1 MRVVWK
7 LLRQHMNLFQLGGF
21 FLANLL
27 GMVIIL
33 LSIQFYQDIL
43 PVFTSPDSFIKK
55 DFLIL
60 TKRVSTVGSLLGSN
74 TTFSPSEIDELK
86 EQAFVKNIGAF
97 RPSDYHVAAAV
108 GMQGTGIQMAT
119 EMFFESVP
127 DEYVDVDSKRW
138 TYTEGDIM
146 IPIILPRNY
155 LNLYNFGFAQ
165 SRSLPKISEGLLSM
179 VRLEIRLRGNGR
191 DETFEGRIV
200 GFSNRLNTI
209 LVPETFMNW
218 ANARFAS
225 NRRNLPSRLIVEV
238 HNPADERI
246 VKFLKEKGYEIE
258 GDQLDAGKTTWFL
271 KLVVGIVLAIG
282 LVICIL
288 SFYIL
293 MLSIYLILQKNTE
306 KLENLLLIGYSPSQ
320 VAWPYQ
326 MLTLFLNG
334 MVLLLALAVVV
345 WVRSLYQ
352 EIFAP
357 LFPLSEK
364 KGVFFVA
371 SMGIILFLSVSL
383 LNIVA
388 IRHKIKAI
396 WKHKE

>member
-1 MRVVWK
+1 MRVVGK
-7 LLRQHMNLFQLGGF
+7 LLRQHVNLFQLGGF
-21 FLANLL
+21 FLANLF

-43 PVFTSPDSFIKK
+43 PIFTNRDSFIKR

-60 TKRVSTVGSLLGSN
+60 TKQVSTVGALLGSS
-74 TTFSPSEIDELK
+74 TTFSRSEIDELK
-86 EQAFVKNIGAF
+86 EQDFVKNVGAF

-108 GMQGTGIQMAT
+108 GMQGTGIHIAT

-127 DEYVDVDSKRW
+127 DAYVDVDSKQW
-138 TYTEGDIM
+138 MYVEGDTT

-165 SRSLPKISEGLLSM
+165 SRSLPKLSEGLLSM
-179 VRLEIRLRGNGR
+179 IRLDIRLRGNGR
-191 DETFEGRIV
+191 EETFEGCIV

-209 LVPETFMNW
+209 LVPEAFMHW

-225 NRRNLPSRLIVEV
+225 NRKNLPSRLIVEV

-246 VKFLKEKGYEIE
+246 VKFLKEKGYETE

-288 SFYIL
+288 SFYML
-293 MLSIYLILQKNTE
+293 MLSIYLILQKNTV
-306 KLENLLLIGYSPSQ
+306 KLENLLLIGYSPFQ

-334 MVLLLALAVVV
+334 IVLLLALAVVV
-345 WVRSLYQ
+345 WGRSLYR
-352 EIFAP
+352 EMFAP
-357 LFPLSEK
+357 LFPLSEET
-364 KGVFFVA
+364 GLFLVT
-371 SMGIILFLSVSL
+371 SMGMILYGGVSL
-383 LNIVA
+383 LNIMA
-388 IRHKIKAI
+388 IHRKIKAI
-396 WKHKE
+396 WKNRE

>member
-7 LLRQHMNLFQLGGF
+7 LLRQHVNLFQLGGF

-306 KLENLLLIGYSPSQ
+306 KLENLLLIGNFGTGKT
-320 VAWPYQ
+320 
-326 MLTLFLNG
+326 ML
-334 MVLLLALAVVV
+334 M
-345 WVRSLYQ
+345 S
-352 EIFAP
+352 
-357 LFPLSEK
+357 
-364 KGVFFVA
+364 
-371 SMGIILFLSVSL
+371 ILCDELIYKYRF
-383 LNIVA
+383 
-388 IRHKIKAI
+388 
-396 WKHKE
+396 